1 MTDAPWSY
9 DLPWPIDLPP
19 FDPFDLAIQADPFRH
34 YAWLRTNAPI
44 VRAGRPDA
52 PIYFVSRYDDVLAG
66 LKDAATFVS
75 TPPGGAIIP
84 GLLLMLDPPLH
95 GPMRQTIG
103 RAFGPRAVNTIED
116 RVRTLVATHWDR
128 FLVSG
133 GGDAAAGFA
142 TPLTMGVIATVL
154 GITIDD
160 AAQMRDW
167 TNSAVDFIA
176 TRIRGVVNPHA
187 SVDSY
192 AAMRAFM
199 ADAMDRAAGDRAAGR
214 GRDTVIDALA
224 VLRDERALTPDEANG
239 FACLLFMAGHETTTL
254 LSVNCIDQ
262 LARDPAALWWLRA
275 GGSPAAFVDEML
287 RHRPSVHRV
296 TRYAARATMIAG
308 HAVPAGAP
316 VRFLIASANRDMT
329 RFADPERFD
338 PDRRGS
344 PHAGFGFGM
353 HICMGS
359 WLARLELRLML
370 EHIAATTG
378 SIVASGERIPV
389 TGGAFAT
396 SGLTRLDL
404 SVSPRSV

>member
-1 MTDAPWSY
+1 MTDAPWSH
-9 DLPWPIDLPP
+9 DLPWPADLPP
-19 FDPFDLAIQADPFRH
+19 FDPFDVTIQADPFRH
-34 YAWLRTNAPI
+34 YAWLRTNAPV
-44 VRAGRPDA
+44 VRAGHSDA
-52 PIYFVSRYDDVLAG
+52 PLYLVSRYDDVLAG

-103 RAFGPRAVNTIED
+103 RAFGPRAVNAIED
-116 RVRTLVATHWDR
+116 AVRTLVATHWDG
-128 FLVSG
+128 FLASG

-160 AAQMRDW
+160 AARMRDW

-176 TRIRGVVNPHA
+176 TRIRGVVNPDA

-192 AAMRAFM
+192 ARMRAFM
-199 ADAMDRAAGDRAAGR
+199 AAAMDRAVAERTAGR

-224 VLRDERALTPDEANG
+224 ALRDDGELTADEADG

-254 LSVNCIDQ
+254 LSVNCLDQ
-262 LARDPAALWWLRA
+262 LATDPAALWWLQA
-275 GGSPAAFVDEML
+275 GGNPAAFVDEML

-296 TRYAARATMIAG
+296 TRHAARATVIAG
-308 HAVPAGAP
+308 HTVPAGAP
-316 VRFLIASANRDMT
+316 VRFLIASANRDAAH
-329 RFADPERFD
+329 FSDPDRFD
-338 PDRRGS
+338 PARRGP
-344 PHAGFGFGM
+344 PHAGFGYGM

-370 EHIAATTG
+370 DHIAATTAT
-378 SIVASGERIPV
+378 ITASGLRVPV
-389 TGGAFAT
+389 EGGAFAT

-404 SVSPRSV
+404 SVTRRSA